1 MGENERPG
9 RRWCDEPGLDQQ
21 RYAERRV
28 TQPLISQKNSPG
40 ITRLPAGKLAGF
52 CCDEGNCPE
61 CLRAYREGLAFMRQD
76 RAARVGQVAPRK
88 LRKPSIRKLVEQA
101 EKTGKRVT
109 SVTTPDGMII
119 NFGEPEPSAA
129 NNPWLDDLK
138 VTKQ

>member
-1 MGENERPG
+1 M
-9 RRWCDEPGLDQQ
+9 
-21 RYAERRV
+21 
-28 TQPLISQKNSPG
+28 TQSQNITNHPG
-40 ITRLPAGKLAGF
+40 IARLPAGLTGF
-52 CCDEGNCPE
+52 CCEDRNCPE
-61 CLRAYREGLAFMRQD
+61 CLWAYRRGLALLGETCGK
-76 RAARVGQVAPRK
+76 RVQVAPRK

>member
-1 MGENERPG
+1 
-9 RRWCDEPGLDQQ
+9 
-21 RYAERRV
+21 
-28 TQPLISQKNSPG
+28 
-40 ITRLPAGKLAGF
+40 LPAGRLAGF

-61 CLRAYREGLAFMRQD
+61 CLRAYREGLAFMRQE